1 MGEIIDEKRLPS
13 KVVYKIKLSLT
24 ENIQLKNHMK
34 NIHLF
39 CSDTIFSRSKIVQR
53 GNNGG
58 AKYFFV
64 PFTLKSRKKV
74 KLSNI
79 TYQKI
84 NVGGRLGYIISAS
97 KEKF

>member
-1 MGEIIDEKRLPS
+1 MGEIIEEKRGLN
-13 KVVYKIKLSLT
+13 KVTYKIKASLI
-24 ENIQLKNHMK
+24 ENLQLKSHMK

-39 CSDTIFSRSKIVQR
+39 CPEEFSCYSKVIQR

-74 KLSNI
+74 KFSKLN
-79 TYQKI
+79 YQKI
-84 NVGGRLGYIISAS
+84 NLQDKTCYVIVAS
-97 KEKF
+97 KEC